1 MYSCSLLELHPD
13 SDSEQDTLNPGDG
26 RGLCDREDSDLCLTT
41 LLSIMSKSS
50 ITHAFKKNVLQLTRD
65 FIDSWRLL

>member
-26 RGLCDREDSDLCLTT
+26 RGLCDREDSDLCLTS

-50 ITHAFKKNVLQLTRD
+50 ITHAF
-65 FIDSWRLL
+65 I